1 MCISDASYRA
11 RTRGRVDRSGE
22 AQPAQAGAGSGT
34 RDPGRILDLDL
45 DLRSDQ
51 RSNLSGLSRVAP
63 PVLLGIEVIDFC
75 FYGKSS
81 HVTWCHLCKPAQAR
95 APMHA

>member
-1 MCISDASYRA
+1 MATLTIAAAMPMNRI
-11 RTRGRVDRSGE
+11 
-22 AQPAQAGAGSGT
+22 GA
-34 RDPGRILDLDL
+34 RDPGRIL

-75 FYGKSS
+75 FYGKTS
-81 HVTWCHLCKPAQAR
+81 HAPWCPLRKPAQAR

>member
-1 MCISDASYRA
+1 MDAKSEFMHEIIVRA
-11 RTRGRVDRSGE
+11 LDEMQLRSG
-22 AQPAQAGAGSGT
+22 A
-34 RDPGRILDLDL
+34 RDPGRIL

-51 RSNLSGLSRVAP
+51 RSNLSGINRVAP

-75 FYGKSS
+75 FYGKTS
-81 HVTWCHLCKPAQAR
+81 HVNRCQLPKPAQAR